1 MPIDNPPE
9 ALQFL
14 RGGGELGALIAG
26 FDWGK
31 THLGCLSHWPA
42 YLKVATSLMLRSKV
56 PIVML
61 WGEPGVMI
69 YNDAYATFAGKRHPL
84 LLGSNVREGWP
95 EVSGFNDHVMAVCLA
110 GGTLN
115 YQDQELTLHRHGRPE
130 QVWMNLDY
138 SPLADE
144 TGRPVG
150 VMALVVETTAKVQ
163 AERSL
168 SSERE
173 NFARLF
179 EQAPSFMTL
188 LSGPEHRVELANPN
202 YLRLVGHRQ
211 ILGMPIAEALPDAA
225 AQGYVDLLDSV
236 YSSGVAYTA
245 YGAKY
250 ALQVLPDGPV
260 IDRYVDFVFQPIVGA
275 SKEVTGIFVEGV
287 DVSPRFEAER
297 RTAALAKLTEDFLDL
312 TGVAELGFAASKLLG
327 EMLNV
332 SRVGFGLIDP
342 LQETLHVERDWTA
355 PGVESLAGATQLRTY
370 GSFIDSLKR
379 DEFINIA
386 DVRTDPRTC
395 DAASALEARSVRSFV
410 NVPVVERG
418 ALVAVL
424 FVNHA
429 AVSNWSAD
437 DLAFIREVARRTR
450 GAVERNRIDLALRRS
465 EAALREANETLEAK
479 VESRTKELLE
489 VEAKFR
495 QSQKMEAI
503 GQLTGGIAHDFN
515 NLLAGISNSF
525 QLLQRR
531 MATGKL
537 DDVERYIGIG
547 RDSVR
552 RAAALTHRLLAFSRR
567 QTLDPRPT
575 DVNRLIGGLEEMIR
589 RTVGPSVNVEVAGAG
604 DLWVTQ
610 VDGPQL
616 ENALLNLCINGRD
629 AMMPHGGRLTIET
642 ANTWLDERAAA
653 ERDLT
658 AGQYITVRVT
668 DTGSGM
674 TPEVM
679 TRIFDPFFTTKPI
692 GQGTGLGLS
701 MVYGFVRQSG
711 GQVRVR
717 SELGAGTTMCM
728 YLPRLVGEAKDMAG
742 AEEVG
747 VSEPADGES
756 VLLIEDEEAI
766 RLVVAEELRELGYRV
781 LTAEDGP
788 SGLSILH
795 SEARVD
801 LLVTDVGLPG
811 GLNGRQVADA
821 ARTGRPELKVLFIT
835 GYAENAAVGNGLL
848 GQGMEVITKPF
859 DLTVLANKVR
869 SILDR

>member
-1 MPIDNPPE
+1 MQAETPQQ

-14 RGGGELGALIAG
+14 QAGGELGALISR
-26 FDWGK
+26 FDWSRTAIGP
-31 THLGCLSHWPA
+31 LSQWPA
-42 YLKVATSLMLRSKV
+42 YLQAATSLMLRSKV

-69 YNDAYATFAGKRHPL
+69 YNDAYATFAGARHPQ

-95 EVSGFNDHVMAVCLA
+95 EVAAFNDHVMAVGLA
-110 GGTLN
+110 GGTLS
-115 YQDQELTLHRHGRPE
+115 YQDQELTLHRLGSPE

-144 TGRPVG
+144 SGKPVG
-150 VMALVVETTAKVQ
+150 VMALVVETSAKVQ
-163 AERSL
+163 AEREL
-168 SSERE
+168 RSERE

-179 EQAPSFMTL
+179 EQAPSFMAL
-188 LSGPEHRVELANPN
+188 LTGPQHRIQLANPS
-202 YLRLVGHRQ
+202 YLKLVGHRKL
-211 ILGMPIAEALPDAA
+211 IGMTVAEALPDAA
-225 AQGYVDLLDSV
+225 AQGYVELLDGV
-236 YSSGVAYTA
+236 YASGVAYSA
-245 YGAKY
+245 HGAKY
-250 ALQVLPDGPV
+250 ALQLSPDGPV
-260 IDRYVDFVFQPIVGA
+260 TDRYVDFVYQPVIGA
-275 SKEVTGIFVEGV
+275 SGEVTGIFVEGV

-297 RTAALAKLTEDFLDL
+297 RTAALARLAEEFLNL
-312 TGVAELGFAASKLLG
+312 SGAAALGFAASQLLG
-327 EMLNV
+327 DMLNV
-332 SRVGFGLIDP
+332 SRVGYGTIDP
-342 LQETLHVERDWTA
+342 VQETLHVVRDWTA
-355 PGVESLAGATQLRTY
+355 QGVESLAGVVKLREY

-386 DVRTDPRTC
+386 DVRLDPRTR
-395 DAASALEARSVRSFV
+395 DAASALEARSARSFV

-418 ALVAVL
+418 SLVAVL
-424 FVNHA
+424 YVNHCEA
-429 AVSNWSAD
+429 SHWSAE
-437 DLAFIREVARRTR
+437 DLDFIREVARRTR
-450 GAVERNRIDLALRRS
+450 SAIERSRVDAALRQS

-479 VESRTKELLE
+479 VQNRTKELLD

-515 NLLAGISNSF
+515 NLLAGISGSF
-525 QLLQRR
+525 QVLQKRLSMGR
-531 MATGKL
+531 L
-537 DDVERYIGIG
+537 DDVDRYIGIG

-567 QTLDPRPT
+567 QTLDAKPT

-589 RTVGPSVNVEVAGAG
+589 RTVGPSVSVEVVGAG
-604 DLWVTQ
+604 GLWMTQ

-642 ANTWLDERAAA
+642 ANKWLDERAAA
-653 ERDLT
+653 ERDLP
-658 AGQYITVRVT
+658 AGQYISVCVT

-674 TPEVM
+674 TPEVIS
-679 TRIFDPFFTTKPI
+679 RAFDPFFTTKPM

-711 GQVRVR
+711 GQVRIY
-717 SELGAGTTMCM
+717 SELGTGTTMCM
-728 YLPRLVGEAKDMAG
+728 YLPRLFGDAKDAG
-742 AEEVG
+742 QMEEPG
-747 VSEPADGES
+747 ACEPADGES

-766 RLVVAEELRELGYRV
+766 RTVVTEELQELGYRV
-781 LTAEDGP
+781 LTAVDGP
-788 SGLSILH
+788 SGLNILR
-795 SEARVD
+795 SDTRID
-801 LLVTDVGLPG
+801 LLLTDVGLPG

-821 ARTGRPELKVLFIT
+821 ARVNRPDLRVLFIT

-848 GQGMEVITKPF
+848 GPGMELITKPF
-859 DLTVLANKVR
+859 DLTVLANRVR